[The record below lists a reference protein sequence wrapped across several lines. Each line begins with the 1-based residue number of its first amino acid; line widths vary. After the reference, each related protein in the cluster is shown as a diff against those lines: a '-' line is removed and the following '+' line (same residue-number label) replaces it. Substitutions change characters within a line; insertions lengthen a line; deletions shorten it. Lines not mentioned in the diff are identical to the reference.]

1 MIFSS
6 NKQKKEIVIP
16 DILPLLPVRDV
27 VIFPYMVIPLAVG
40 REKSIKAL
48 EEAMLKE
55 RLIFLATQKN
65 MQVEAPDKN
74 DIYNVGTIAEV
85 LQLLKIPD
93 GTIKILVE
101 GLKRGEIAEFIKE
114 EKILRV
120 KIKQVMEQTVV
131 NKETEALMRSVVNL
145 FEQYVKLNNRIPI
158 ETITT
163 VNNISDPSR
172 MADVIASHIL
182 VKIRQEQIILET
194 IDVYKRLE
202 EISKILSGEIEILSI
217 EKKIQVRVRGQIEK
231 TQKEYYLHEQMKA
244 IKKELNEADETS
256 REVKELREKARKAKM
271 SKEANEQAEK
281 EISRL
286 EKMTPYS
293 PEATVIRT
301 YLDWLVKLPWAIKTD
316 DQLNIKSA
324 EKILNEDHYG
334 LDKAKSRILEYLSVC
349 KLAKK
354 IKGPILCFAGPP
366 GTGKTSL
373 GRSVARAMGRKF
385 SRVSLGGM
393 HDEAEIRG
401 HRRTYI
407 GALPGRIIQSLNKVK
422 SKNPVFL
429 LDEIDKV
436 GKDFRGD
443 PSAAL
448 LEVLDPEQNST
459 FADHYLEVEFDLSNV
474 LFITTANTL
483 QNIHPS
489 LYDRMEVIN
498 FPGYTKEEKIEI
510 AKTYLVQKQIKENG
524 LNESDL
530 EITEQGID
538 SIIIDYTREAGVR
551 SLEREIGNVC
561 RKVAREIAEKGK
573 LKTKIKLTPKNI
585 HKYLGIQKFIH
596 DEKKKNKVGIA
607 TGLAWTEMGGDTLSI
622 EVAIM
627 NGKSKLTLTGKLGDV
642 MRESAQAAL
651 SYIRSNAKSLGLTGK
666 FYENMEIH
674 VHVPEG
680 AIPKDGPSA
689 GIAIVMAL
697 LSALTDRPVKKDLA
711 MTGEITLRGR
721 VLAIGGLKEKVLAA
735 HRAGIKT
742 VIFPEDNKVT
752 LEEIPGKIKEELNLI
767 PVSNIKDVIKL
778 SLADKAG
785 KIISNKKKQGETT
798 HQSLPY
804 M

>member
-1 MIFSS
+1 MIFND
-6 NKQKKEIVIP
+6 NKKKKEIIVP
-16 DILPLLPVRDV
+16 EILPLLPVRDV
-27 VIFPYMVIPLAVG
+27 VVFPYMVIPLAVG
-40 REKSIKAL
+40 RKKSIKAL
-48 EEAMLKE
+48 EEAMLKG

-65 MQVEAPDKN
+65 MQVEDPGRD
-74 DIYNVGTIAEV
+74 DIYRVGAVAEV

-101 GLKRGEIAEFIKE
+101 GLQRGEITEFYKE
-114 EKILRV
+114 ESMLRV
-120 KIKQVMEQTVV
+120 KIKKVDEKTVV
-131 NKETEALMRSVVNL
+131 NRQTEALMRTVVNL

-158 ETITT
+158 ETIAT
-163 VNNISDPSR
+163 VNNISNPSR
-172 MADVIASHIL
+172 LADVIASHIL
-182 VKIRQEQIILET
+182 AKIKQEQVILET
-194 IDVYKRLE
+194 IDVYARLM
-202 EISKILSGEIEILSI
+202 EISKILSSEIEVLSI
-217 EKKIQVRVRGQIEK
+217 EKKIQGRVRGQIEK

-244 IKKELNEADETS
+244 IKKELNETDETLK
-256 REVKELREKARKAKM
+256 EINELRGKIKKARM
-271 SKEANEQAEK
+271 SSEANEQAKK
-281 EISRL
+281 ELSRL

-301 YLDWLVKLPWAIKTD
+301 YIDCLIKLPWSVGTKDRIVIRD
-316 DQLNIKSA
+316 A

-334 LDKAKSRILEYLSVC
+334 LKKAKSRILEYLSVC

-354 IKGPILCFAGPP
+354 IKGPILCFVGPP

-385 SRVSLGGM
+385 NRVSLGGM

-407 GALPGRIIQSLNKVK
+407 GALPGRIIQSLSKVK

-483 QNIHPS
+483 HSVHPS
-489 LYDRMEVIN
+489 LLDRMEVVE

-510 AKTYLVQKQIKENG
+510 ARKYLVPKQIGENG
-524 LNESDL
+524 LKKTDIEYTK
-530 EITEQGID
+530 EGID
-538 SIIIDYTREAGVR
+538 AIIVDYTREAGVR
-551 SLEREIGNVC
+551 NLEREIGNIC
-561 RKVAREIAEKGK
+561 RKVAREIAENG
-573 LKTKIKLTPKNI
+573 KTKSKVSIVQKNVRQ
-585 HKYLGIQKFIH
+585 YLGVPKYIR
-596 DEKKKNKVGIA
+596 DDNKKNKVGVA
-607 TGLAWTEMGGDTLSI
+607 TGLAWTEMGGETLSI

-627 NGKSKLTLTGKLGDV
+627 KGRSKLNLTGKLGDI
-642 MRESAQAAL
+642 MQESAHAAL
-651 SYIRSNAKSLGLTGK
+651 SYIRSNAKKFGLSEK
-666 FYENMEIH
+666 FYEDKEIH
-674 VHVPEG
+674 IHIPEG

-689 GIAIVMAL
+689 GVAMVTAL
-697 LSALTDRPVKKDLA
+697 LSALTNKPVKKDLA

-721 VLAIGGLKEKVLAA
+721 VLAIGGFKDKILAA

-742 VIFPEDNKVT
+742 VVFPEDNKVNM
-752 LEEIPGKIKEELNLI
+752 EEVPKKIQDKLKLI
-767 PVSNIKDVIKL
+767 PINNIYDVIKV
-778 SLADKAG
+778 SLVEKPK
-785 KIISNKKKQGETT
+785 KINQKRKQGKTPYE
-798 HQSLPY
+798 HLPY
-804 M
+804 V